1 MARAD
6 RGIMVRKPGRDDAS
20 HPLHEW
26 DVLTHIGTSAIDN
39 EGMVDFGE
47 NLRMPFMALVSRL
60 AKDGAVPVRLIRDGK
75 PLEIAMPV
83 SREDDRLIKPFR
95 GQCPPYFVHGP
106 FVFSPAIE
114 QAISTYAQAS
124 PQAMLGSPLA
134 TYTDDRVT
142 SPDEELVVVTAP
154 LLAHRITRGYGD
166 PFGQVVKDVDGVK
179 IKHLRHLVE
188 VLRDGK
194 GEFLTIRF
202 HGDASETLVFPR
214 KAIEESTAD
223 LMSENGIPK
232 RGTDEVMAVWN
243 ARPAKA
249 Q

>member
-1 MARAD
+1 M
-6 RGIMVRKPGRDDAS
+6 
-20 HPLHEW
+20 
-26 DVLTHIGTSAIDN
+26 THIGTSAIDN
-39 EGMVDFGE
+39 EGMIDFGE
-47 NLRMPFMALVSRL
+47 NLRIPFMALVPRL
-60 AKDGAVPVRLIRDGK
+60 AKDGTVHVRLIRDGK
-75 PLEIAMPV
+75 PLEIGMPV
-83 SREDDRLIKPFR
+83 TREDDRLIKPFR
-95 GQCPPYFVHGP
+95 GQYPSYFVHGP
-106 FVFSPAIE
+106 LVFSPAIE

-124 PQAMLGSPLA
+124 PQAMLGSPLS
-134 TYTDDRVT
+134 TYTEDRVT

-154 LLAHRITRGYGD
+154 LLPHKIARGYGD

-202 HGDASETLVFPR
+202 HGEFSETLVFPR
-214 KAIEESTAD
+214 KAIDESTAE

-243 ARPAKA
+243 ARATTAP
-249 Q
+249 